1 MAISPGID
9 GRHPAGRAFWP
20 AVGWGTIGLAFVVPV
35 VCKSLALEAAG
46 QEQGSAGLV
55 LMSLGLAGAGFGTL
69 AIYWRRIVARLGNA
83 GLATIA
89 SIAGMQFL
97 VAYASRVIGSVAG
110 AILGP
115 LYVFIDGIGSKG
127 LSCLF
132 LGVLV
137 ALLPQPGALSLALL
151 TLFALNVLAS
161 GQIGLVAFV
170 FLAVTIVLHE
180 GLAAALGLTIG
191 RSARRDIQVQ
201 ATRWSFAMRTGL
213 AIGLANALSLYSQ
226 YALYEVLLRLHFDT
240 WYKLSVSIVTG
251 LIFGGIGAGC
261 GALLGCRL
269 RRTAP

>member
-1 MAISPGID
+1 MRQPVS
-9 GRHPAGRAFWP
+9 RAFWP
-20 AVGWGTIGLAFVVPV
+20 VLGWGTLGLAFTVPV

-55 LMSLGLAGAGFGTL
+55 LLSLGVAGAGFGTL
-69 AIYWRRIVARLGNA
+69 AIFWRRIVAQLGNA

-89 SIAGMQFL
+89 SIAGLQFL

-115 LYVFIDGIGSKG
+115 MYVFIDGIGSKG

-137 ALLPQPGALSLALL
+137 ALLPQPGALSLVLL
-151 TLFALNVLAS
+151 TLFVLNVLAS

-170 FLAVTIVLHE
+170 FLAVAIVLHE

-191 RSARRDIQVQ
+191 RHARRESMDR
-201 ATRWSFAMRTGL
+201 RWSFALRAGL

-226 YALYEVLLRLHFDT
+226 YALYEVLLRLHFDA